1 MSLKHELRHQDDQLL
16 LDLDHEVE
24 DDRDLESVLEL
35 GRQRFE
41 HTVAHERRP
50 IARVGVIDSPV
61 GPLFI
66 ADGSHGILAIHF
78 MDTKGP
84 EPLEMMRGKFD
95 VVEDQA
101 AADRIGDEIRRFVA
115 GDHAALKHEVDL
127 SLVESDFRRRALT
140 RLLRVPLGSVVTYQ
154 GLARALGTPDAQR
167 AVGSA
172 MGSNPVPIYVP
183 CHRVIKS
190 DLSIGNYGGGVERKL
205 KLLRAE
211 GFAVGKDL
219 RVPAHAVM
227 GHQRTH
233 IYCRP
238 QCPAAKRADTGR
250 MYIFAD
256 SAQARGAGL
265 RACKICHPA

>member
-1 MSLKHELRHQDDQLL
+1 MSSERDTEQLL
-16 LDLDHEVE
+16 LDLDREAE
-24 DDRDLESVLEL
+24 DDHGLDAILAE
-35 GRQRFE
+35 GRQRFD
-41 HTVAHERRP
+41 HAVARERRP

-61 GPLFI
+61 GRLFI
-66 ADGSHGILAIHF
+66 AEGPRGILAIHF
-78 MDTKGP
+78 MDGRGP
-84 EPLEMMRGKFD
+84 EPVEALRGKFD
-95 VVEDQA
+95 IIEDRA

-115 GDHAALKHEVDL
+115 GDRTALKHDIDL
-127 SLVESDFRRRALT
+127 SLVESDFKRRALT
-140 RLLRVPLGSVVTYQ
+140 KLCKVPLGSVVTYQ
-154 GLARALGTPDAQR
+154 GLAAACGAPDGQR
-167 AVGSA
+167 AIGNA

-219 RVPAHAVM
+219 RVPARAVM
-227 GHQRTH
+227 GHQQTH

-238 QCPAAKRADTGR
+238 ECSAAKRAKVGR
-250 MYIFAD
+250 FYIYAD
-256 SAQARGAGL
+256 PERARTAGL

>member
-1 MSLKHELRHQDDQLL
+1 MSLKNSDEQLL
-16 LDLDHEVE
+16 LALDDEAEDDHDLDTILVE
-24 DDRDLESVLEL
+24 
-35 GRQRFE
+35 GRKRFD
-41 HTVAHERRP
+41 HAVARERRP
-50 IARVGVIDSPV
+50 VARVGVIDSPM
-61 GPLFI
+61 GRLFI
-66 ADGSHGILAIHF
+66 ADGPRGILSIHF
-78 MDTKGP
+78 MDGKGP
-84 EPLEMMRGKFD
+84 EPIEMMRGKFD
-95 VVEDQA
+95 IVEDRS
-101 AADRIGDEIRRFVA
+101 AADRIGEEIRRFVA
-115 GDHAALKHEVDL
+115 GDREALTHDIDL
-127 SLVESDFRRRALT
+127 SLVESEFKRRALT
-140 RLLRVPLGSVVTYQ
+140 RLRKVPLGSVVTYQ
-154 GLARALGTPDAQR
+154 GLARAVGAPDAQR
-167 AVGSA
+167 AIGSA

-238 QCPAAKRADTGR
+238 QCPAARRADSGR

-256 SAQARGAGL
+256 SDKARGAGL

>member
-1 MSLKHELRHQDDQLL
+1 MSVERDSEQLL
-16 LDLDHEVE
+16 LELDHEAE
-24 DDRDLESVLEL
+24 DDRDLDAVLVR
-35 GRQRFE
+35 GRSRFE
-41 HTVAHERRP
+41 HSVARERRP
-50 IARVGVIDSPV
+50 LARVGVIDSPV

-66 ADGSHGILAIHF
+66 ADGPRGLLAVHF
-78 MDTKGP
+78 MDTKGAD
-84 EPLEMMRGKFD
+84 PLEMMRGKFD
-95 VVEDQA
+95 VIEDRA
-101 AADRIGDEIRRFVA
+101 AAHRIGDEIRRFVA
-115 GDHAALKHEVDL
+115 GDRDALKHDIDL

-140 RLLRVPLGSVVTYQ
+140 RLCKVPLGSVVTYQ
-154 GLARALGTPDAQR
+154 GLARAVGAPDAQR
-167 AVGSA
+167 AIGSA
-172 MGSNPVPIYVP
+172 MGSNPVPIYIP

-219 RVPAHAVM
+219 RVPARAVM

-238 QCPAAKRADTGR
+238 QCSAAQRADMGR
-250 MYIFAD
+250 VYIFANPEK
-256 SAQARGAGL
+256 AQSAGL